1 MFFRHIQAL
10 QPAHGG
16 SFEALLR
23 GLPGYC
29 SVHIFDKVW
38 GPIYSNPVIRCAQY
52 LLRVHMTK
60 LRIIM
65 LKEQCPKIYHFF
77 YRGMLITDWTTLHH
91 FVGKYFW
98 ILIRYFLPE
107 KINFPI
113 RNRCWGHASLCW
125 ICSSTIK
132 LLKYFQGFLKTR
144 FNQEARPG
152 FQSVL
157 SELATTLPRFHFFFP
172 LDARWKQWE
181 SSNMKETIVQIT
193 CRSPF
198 YYNENLQKV
207 LIAPNGFNTRMV
219 RDISWDTTNT
229 NTHTYSWT
237 LWRVLREWLRQL
249 DRL

>member
-38 GPIYSNPVIRCAQY
+38 GRLQHGICPHIQYSNPVIRCA
-52 LLRVHMTK
+52 
-60 LRIIM
+60 
-65 LKEQCPKIYHFF
+65 
-77 YRGMLITDWTTLHH
+77 
-91 FVGKYFW
+91 KY
-98 ILIRYFLPE
+98 
-107 KINFPI
+107 
-113 RNRCWGHASLCW
+113 
-125 ICSSTIK
+125 

-181 SSNMKETIVQIT
+181 SSNMKETIMQIT